1 MGGAASTAARI
12 RGEDGSISVEAG
24 WGRALMAPLRRAWG
38 QVWRRG
44 LGRSRWCR
52 AMAADWRGRGHGD
65 VGWTAPL
72 DTYVVGGVTGQ
83 ECCHKGCTQIL
94 FV

>member
-44 LGRSRWCR
+44 LGRSWWCR

-65 VGWTAPL
+65 VGWTPSL
-72 DTYVVGGVTGQ
+72 HTYGAVEITDQ
-83 ECCHKGCTQIL
+83 ESCKYVCT
-94 FV
+94 